1 MNNARFVILSI
12 IVLIFVS
19 GCATRRQVQ
28 ELKIEV
34 QAIRT
39 DLYGIRGENARLD
52 SLFRSNIDQMRKLNA
67 DFAAYVSSLDE
78 RMQMVEARL
87 EDAITL
93 INRAS
98 GAIESRL
105 GVPPSPPPGSDSA
118 GVDTTKASGRVD
130 CQKVYNAAYF
140 DVVKQ
145 NYDLAV
151 SGFES
156 YHENCPQT
164 ALADNAQYWIGE
176 CYYLQKKYE
185 LAEKAFRK
193 MVEEYPKSERLAVAK
208 LKLGK
213 SMYNQR
219 FKTKAK
225 SIFEEVVKNYPGT
238 EEAGEAAQMLER
250 YR

>member
-1 MNNARFVILSI
+1 MNNTRFVILSMV
-12 IVLIFVS
+12 VLLFVS

-28 ELKIEV
+28 ELKIDV
-34 QAIRT
+34 QAIRS
-39 DLYGIRGENARLD
+39 DLYSIRAENARLD
-52 SLFRSNIDQMRKLNA
+52 SLFRSNIDQSRKLNA
-67 DFAAYVSSLDE
+67 NFAAYVSRLDE

-105 GVPPSPPPGSDSA
+105 GVPPSPPPGSDTA
-118 GVDTTKASGRVD
+118 AADTTRPSGRMD
-130 CQKVYNAAYF
+130 CQKIYNSAYF

-145 NYDLAV
+145 NYDLSI
-151 SGFES
+151 SGFGS
-156 YHENCPQT
+156 YIENCPNT
-164 ALADNAQYWIGE
+164 ALSDNAQYWISE

-185 LAEKAFRK
+185 PAEKAFRK
-193 MVEEYPKSERLAVAK
+193 MIEEYPKSERLASAK

-213 SMYNQR
+213 SLYNQR

-225 SIFEEVVKNYPGT
+225 SVFEDVIKNYPGT
-238 EEAGEAAQMLER
+238 QEAGEAAQMLGR

>member
-1 MNNARFVILSI
+1 MNNTRFIILSM
-12 IVLIFVS
+12 IVLVSAS

-34 QAIRT
+34 QAMRS
-39 DLYGIRGENARLD
+39 DLYGIRAENARLD
-52 SLFRSNIDQMRKLNA
+52 SLFRSSIDQSRKLNA
-67 DFAAYVSSLDE
+67 DFATYVSRLDE

-105 GVPPSPPPGSDSA
+105 GVPPPGSDTA
-118 GVDTTKASGRVD
+118 GVDTTMASGRMD
-130 CQKVYNAAYF
+130 CQKIYNAAYF

-145 NYDLAV
+145 NYDLAI

-156 YHENCPQT
+156 YLENCPKT
-164 ALADNAQYWIGE
+164 ALADNARYWIGE
-176 CYYLQKKYE
+176 CYYLQKKYG

-193 MVEEYPKSERLAVAK
+193 MIEEYPTSERLAGAK
-208 LKLGK
+208 LKLAK

-225 SIFEEVVKNYPGT
+225 SIFEDVVKNYPGT
-238 EEAGEAAQMLER
+238 QEAGEAAQMLER

>member
-1 MNNARFVILSI
+1 MKNSRF
-12 IVLIFVS
+12 IVFWLITLVFAS

-28 ELKIEV
+28 ELRIEV
-34 QAIRT
+34 QAIRS
-39 DLYGIRGENARLD
+39 DLYSIRAENARLD
-52 SLFRSNIDQMRKLNA
+52 SLFRSNIDQSRKLNA
-67 DFAAYVSSLDE
+67 DFAAYVSRLDD

-105 GVPPSPPPGSDSA
+105 GVPQPASPGSDTI

-130 CQKVYNAAYF
+130 CQKIYNAAYF

-145 NYDLAV
+145 SYDLAI

-156 YHENCPQT
+156 YLESCPKT
-164 ALADNAQYWIGE
+164 ALADNAQYWISE

-185 LAEKAFRK
+185 LAEKAFQK
-193 MVEEYPKSERLAVAK
+193 MIDEYPTSERLAAAK

-225 SIFEEVVKNYPGT
+225 SVFEDVVKNYPGT

>member
-1 MNNARFVILSI
+1 MNNSRFI
-12 IVLIFVS
+12 IVSLAILVFAS

-34 QAIRT
+34 QAMRS
-39 DLYGIRGENARLD
+39 DLYSIRAENARLD
-52 SLFRSNIDQMRKLNA
+52 SLIRSNTDQSRKLNA
-67 DFAAYVSSLDE
+67 DFAAYVSLLDE

-98 GAIESRL
+98 GAIESRM
-105 GVPPSPPPGSDSA
+105 GVPPPPSPGSDTA
-118 GVDTTKASGRVD
+118 GVDTTRASGRMD
-130 CQKVYNAAYF
+130 CQKIYNAAYF

-156 YHENCPQT
+156 YLENCPKT

-193 MVEEYPKSERLAVAK
+193 MIEEYPTSERLAGAK
-208 LKLGK
+208 LKLAK

-225 SIFEEVVKNYPGT
+225 SIFEDVVKNYPGT
-238 EEAGEAAQMLER
+238 QEAGEAAQMLER

>member
-1 MNNARFVILSI
+1 MSKLKIAIILLFI
-12 IVLIFVS
+12 PLVFL

-34 QAIRT
+34 RSMSDDLARIRQ
-39 DLYGIRGENARLD
+39 DNARLD
-52 SLFRSNIDQMRKLNA
+52 SLFRSNVEQSRKLNA
-67 DFAAYVSSLDE
+67 DFAAYVSRLDE

-93 INRAS
+93 INRAT
-98 GAIESRL
+98 GAIESR
-105 GVPPSPPPGSDSA
+105 SPGSSLPSGADTAGADS
-118 GVDTTKASGRVD
+118 TRISGRVD
-130 CQKVYNAAYF
+130 CQKIYNAAYF
-140 DVVKQ
+140 DVVRQ

-151 SGFES
+151 SGFEN
-156 YHENCPQT
+156 YLEECPKT

-193 MVEEYPKSERLAVAK
+193 MIDKYPSSERQASAR
-208 LKLGK
+208 LKMAK

-219 FKTKAK
+219 LKTKAK
-225 SIFEEVVKNYPGT
+225 GIFEEIIKSYPGT
-238 EEAGEAAQMLER
+238 EEAQEAAQMLER

>member
-1 MNNARFVILSI
+1 MMKTKLFIFLSI
-12 IVLIFVS
+12 AVLS
-19 GCATRRQVQ
+19 LAGCATHRQVQ
-28 ELKIEV
+28 ELNLDVNSVAQEI
-34 QAIRT
+34 QSIRT
-39 DLYGIRGENARLD
+39 DSARLD
-52 SLFRSNIDQMRKLNA
+52 SLFRSNVEQSRKLNA
-67 DFAAYVSSLDE
+67 DFAAYVARLDE

-98 GAIESRL
+98 GAIESRS
-105 GVPPSPPPGSDSA
+105 GRSVQQPSG
-118 GVDTTKASGRVD
+118 DTTGSSGGQESGQMD

-145 NYDLAV
+145 NYDLAIK
-151 SGFES
+151 GFQNYLNECS
-156 YHENCPQT
+156 KT

-176 CYYLQKKYE
+176 CYYLQKQYE
-185 LAEKAFRK
+185 SAETEFKK
-193 MVEEYPKSERLAVAK
+193 MIDNYPTSERLSAAK
-208 LKLGK
+208 LKMAK

-225 SIFEEVVKNYPGT
+225 EIFEQIIKDYPGT
-238 EEAGEAAQMLER
+238 EEAQEAAQMLDR